1 MLNQITICGKMVK
14 DAEDR
19 MLNSGKCMTTFTV
32 AVSRN
37 YKNSNGEYDA
47 DFIDCVAF
55 DKTGEIVS
63 KYFHKGDTIL
73 LVGELQAKLYE
84 DQQGVKRKQYVVLVA
99 RTFFTSK
106 KNPASEA

>member
-19 MLNSGKCMTTFTV
+19 MLNSGKCMTTFAV
-32 AVSRN
+32 AVQRN

-73 LVGELQAKLYE
+73 LIGELQTKLYE
-84 DQQGVKRKQYVVLVA
+84 DQDGKKRKQYVVLVA

-106 KNPASEA
+106 KNPANEV